1 MKKLRLTKKAKVG
14 ILVII
19 ASILLIGLIVI
30 ISNFEQPK
38 RYDVDNL
45 KSALI
50 NEFEELNL
58 FEMDNFD
65 VLAEFGFGS
74 EEVPDGLYLK
84 SLVMDE
90 KGQDVTED
98 KNIIIIL
105 NTENYQYYH
114 DIFQSHIESNI
125 MYTEDKKIF
134 KLYNKAILKSEENY
148 VYLIVSN
155 KAKDIEKFINE

>member
-1 MKKLRLTKKAKVG
+1 MKKLKLTKKAKVG
-14 ILVII
+14 ILVILAGI
-19 ASILLIGLIVI
+19 ILISLIII
-30 ISNFEQPK
+30 ISNFKQPK
-38 RYDVDNL
+38 TYDVDNL

-65 VLAEFGFGS
+65 VLEAFGFGS

-98 KNIIIIL
+98 KNYIIIL
-105 NTENYQYYH
+105 NTEKFQYYN

-134 KLYNKAILKSEENY
+134 KLYNNAILKCEENY